1 MKNYTK
7 KELLNF
13 INNNKK
19 IKETIIEIKFLDGF
33 DTLQNR
39 EYKRLLELVCNDYNL
54 YSQIVELI

>member
-13 INNNKK
+13 INNDKK
-19 IKETIIEIKFLDGF
+19 IKETIIEIKFFDGF